1 MMLKKMKKRNFLLDD
16 NLSQTDIW
24 RRKSEKKD
32 IIIDPSLFSDP

>member
-24 RRKSEKKD
+24 RRKSEKKH
-32 IIIDPSLFSDP
+32 IIIDSSLFLDP